1 VLVVVPGMREC
12 HLYRLNSA
20 FIQARVLDPML
31 VEKLA
36 VLVSSKACII
46 ADVI

>member
-1 VLVVVPGMREC
+1 VLVIVPGMREC
-12 HLYRLNSA
+12 YLYRLNSA
-20 FIQARVLDPML
+20 FIQARVLDPIL

-36 VLVSSKACII
+36 VLVLSKAYII